1 MTSVLT
7 DEEVTTFFQSVERSV
22 GVHLDLSKKYLLAA
36 RLKSV
41 CVASDFPSVD
51 SLVRELN
58 RSRTGELHELA
69 YAALTTNE
77 TSFFRDPAFFDFLK
91 NRVLPNLIRLNSNQR
106 KIRIWSAA
114 VSSGQEV
121 YSLAMLMRLYFPE
134 LQRWEVEIL
143 GSDVASPILEKAKL
157 GIFNES
163 EVNRGLSDIFLSK
176 FFTKIDKSLFELSSS
191 IRDMV
196 KFQRFNLIKDPFPF
210 NYYDIILLRNVLIYF
225 SLDNKVSVLDKSSTA
240 LADTHGLLFLGG
252 AESTNGHA
260 KLKVNLDPQWTF
272 YQKKK

>member
-7 DEEVTTFFQSVERSV
+7 DDEVITFFQSVERSV
-22 GVHLDLSKKYLLAA
+22 GVHLDLSKKYLLEA

-91 NRVLPNLIRLNSNQR
+91 NKVLPNLIRLNSNQKR
-106 KIRIWSAA
+106 IRIWSAA

-143 GSDVASPILEKAKL
+143 GSDVAPSILEKAKL

-163 EVNRGLSDIFLSK
+163 EVKRGLSDIFLSK

-196 KFQRFNLIKDPFPF
+196 KFQRFNLIKDSFPF

-225 SLDNKVSVLDKSSTA
+225 SLDNKVSVLDKSSAA
-240 LADTHGLLFLGG
+240 LTDTHGLLFLGG

-260 KLKVNLDPQWTF
+260 KLQVNLDPHWTF